1 MKSWNQGR
9 LKLAEFWAIV
19 AFVLL
24 VCVSIL
30 FVSVTVAFAVRRS
43 VVNSSAIN
51 RSAPAPN
58 TAEQNT
64 LAMNAAVGSSQEAS
78 IQSASAQGA
87 SGPDS
92 SGTQELSAVSGM
104 VTDSYCGAR
113 HSRNSNRSSTECV
126 RYCARRGASYILV
139 SSGGKYMLRG
149 NRTMFNK
156 FAGQRVKVVGTL
168 EGSAIGVRSMTAS
181 E

>member
-1 MKSWNQGR
+1 VKSWNEGR
-9 LKLAEFWAIV
+9 LKLAEFWVIV

-43 VVNSSAIN
+43 VVNSSLVN
-51 RSAPAPN
+51 QSAPAPKA
-58 TAEQNT
+58 AEQNAS
-64 LAMNAAVGSSQEAS
+64 AMNAAVALSQKAS
-78 IQSASAQGA
+78 IESASVSGTSGA
-87 SGPDS
+87 DS
-92 SGTQELSAVSGM
+92 SGTRELSTISGM

-126 RYCARRGASYILV
+126 RYCTHRGASYILV
-139 SSGGKYMLRG
+139 SSGGAYMLRG
-149 NRTMFNK
+149 NKAMFSK
-156 FAGQRVKVVGTL
+156 FAGQRAKVTGTL
-168 EGSAIGVRSMTAS
+168 DGRVIGVRSMAAS